1 MTRTSRKIPLD
12 KNIKKFKNIVFV
24 DTETTGLDPMKDR
37 VIEIGV
43 VKIDKDNNI
52 TKYSKL
58 INPGFK
64 ISKEIRLIT
73 GIKIKELNTAPYFEE
88 VVEELRDLFKAD
100 LFIAHNSKFDY
111 DFLSEEFYKCGIEFF
126 IPQVDTIKLAKKFYP
141 NYLTYTLDSIIARL
155 KLTFEK
161 RHRGLDDALVLWQLY
176 NKIICDFGEEA
187 LNKALEKLIVIP
199 KKRKIE
205 DKTQVGL
212 F

>member
-1 MTRTSRKIPLD
+1 MKKPLD

-37 VIEIGV
+37 VIEIGI

-64 ISKEIRLIT
+64 ISKEIRMIT

-88 VVEELRDLFKAD
+88 IVKELRDLFKAD

-141 NYLTYTLDSIIARL
+141 NYLTYSLDSIIARL
-155 KLTFEK
+155 KLTFDK

>member
-1 MTRTSRKIPLD
+1 MD

-73 GIKIKELNTAPYFEE
+73 GIKINSAIIENHEIC
-88 VVEELRDLFKAD
+88 VEFQG
-100 LFIAHNSKFDY
+100 Y
-111 DFLSEEFYKCGIEFF
+111 Y
-126 IPQVDTIKLAKKFYP
+126 VIKL
-141 NYLTYTLDSIIARL
+141 
-155 KLTFEK
+155 
-161 RHRGLDDALVLWQLY
+161 
-176 NKIICDFGEEA
+176 
-187 LNKALEKLIVIP
+187 
-199 KKRKIE
+199 
-205 DKTQVGL
+205 
-212 F
+212 